1 MELLRSLHNIRR
13 KGLVRI
19 NSIEIHGFKSSS
31 RIAKA
36 IFSNESVSVIYGP
49 NGCGKTS
56 FLKILHGVLAQE
68 ESALIQ
74 NTVSKVILVVEINNE
89 IEELSVERDGD
100 GDYVWDSILESRL
113 SETSSLS
120 LGVDRGITSQAIKAD
135 PGFIMDFFRHP
146 RRRAYLSREYPLSQI
161 GEELS
166 MYLRQSQIRLRNRQS
181 AIHYDKRHL
190 YLQNIKIDN
199 IQELLIERY
208 RIARLMASRKIQSAL
223 FDTLSI
229 AISLDERPQEKQV
242 LPEDFET
249 RLRENNARIR
259 EALDDGS
266 ENQFKDTVIEIL
278 DSIAIGDG
286 VDKIKNHPI
295 LSQLFLNIIEEL
307 EMEKLILSSINL
319 LVETFNKY
327 LIEDKKLVVTGREA
341 FIEVNSDTHSVNELS
356 SGERHILTFLSLVL
370 FEGESRNFLI
380 IDEPEISLNIAWQ
393 RELMGLFKD
402 LVPNTQI
409 IVASHSPALVKNN
422 QNYLTELVVGNK

>member
-1 MELLRSLHNIRR
+1 MIKIE
-13 KGLVRI
+13 
-19 NSIEIHGFKSSS
+19 SIEIHGFKSSA
-31 RIAKA
+31 RVAKA
-36 IFSNESVSVIYGP
+36 ILSDENVSVIYGP

-74 NTVSKVILVVEINNE
+74 NSVNKVSLSINFDGE
-89 IEELSVERDGD
+89 RSKLSVFKNED
-100 GDYVWDSILESRL
+100 GDYVWDEVLESPL
-113 SETSSLS
+113 SNTSSLS

-135 PGFIMDFFRHP
+135 PVFIMDFFRHP
-146 RRRAYLSREYPLSQI
+146 RRRAFLSRDFPLSQI

-166 MYLRQSQIRLRNRQS
+166 LYLRQSQNRYRNRS
-181 AIHYDKRHL
+181 NSIHFDKRHL

-199 IQELLIERY
+199 IEELLIERY
-208 RIARLMASRKIQSAL
+208 RVARMMASRKIQSAL

-229 AISLDERPQEKQV
+229 AISLDEKPQTKQD
-242 LPEDFET
+242 LPPDFEV

-266 ENQFKDTVIEIL
+266 ENQFKNTVIEIL
-278 DSIAIGDG
+278 NSIAKGDG
-286 VDKIKNHPI
+286 TERIKNHPI

-319 LVETFNKY
+319 LVDTFNNY
-327 LIEDKKLVVTGREA
+327 LIEDKKLVVNGREV
-341 FIEVNSDTHSVNELS
+341 FIDVNGETHSINDLS
-356 SGERHILTFLSLVL
+356 SGERHVLTFLSLVL

-380 IDEPEISLNIAWQ
+380 IDEPEISLNISWQ
-393 RELMGLFKD
+393 RELLGLFCK

-409 IVASHSPALVKNN
+409 IVASHSPALSKGN
-422 QNYLTELVVGNK
+422 QNYLTELVVERV

>member
-1 MELLRSLHNIRR
+1 MI
-13 KGLVRI
+13 RI
-19 NSIEIHGFKSSS
+19 NSIEIHGFKSSN
-31 RIAKA
+31 RVAKA
-36 IFSNESVSVIYGP
+36 VFSNDSVSVIYGP

-74 NTVSKVILVVEINNE
+74 NSVSKVILFVEINDKK
-89 IEELSVERDGD
+89 EELFVERDEN
-100 GDYVWDSILESRL
+100 GDYMWDSILESSL

-135 PGFIMDFFRHP
+135 PSFIMDFFRHP
-146 RRRAYLSREYPLSQI
+146 RRRAYLSREFPLSQI

-166 MYLRQSQIRLRNRQS
+166 LYLRQSQSHLRNRNN

-199 IQELLIERY
+199 IENLLIERY

-229 AISLDERPQEKQV
+229 AISLDERPQERQS
-242 LPEDFET
+242 LPADFET
-249 RLRENNARIR
+249 RLRDNNARIR

-266 ENQFKDTVIEIL
+266 ENQFKNTVIEIL
-278 DSIAIGDG
+278 DSIAVGDG

-319 LVETFNKY
+319 LVDTFNKY

-341 FIEVNSDTHSVNELS
+341 FIEVNGDTHSINELS

-370 FEGESRNFLI
+370 FEGETRNFLI
-380 IDEPEISLNIAWQ
+380 IDEPEISLNITWQ
-393 RELMGLFKD
+393 RELLGLFKR
-402 LVPNTQI
+402 LVPHTQI
-409 IVASHSPALVKNN
+409 IVASHSPALVKDN
-422 QNYLTELVVGNK
+422 QNYLTELVVESK

>member
-1 MELLRSLHNIRR
+1 MIKIE
-13 KGLVRI
+13 
-19 NSIEIHGFKSSS
+19 SIEIHGFKSSS
-31 RIAKA
+31 RVAKA
-36 IFSNESVSVIYGP
+36 ILSDENVSVIYGP

-74 NTVSKVILVVEINNE
+74 NSVNKVSVSINFNGE
-89 IEELSVERDGD
+89 KSKLSVFKNDD
-100 GDYVWDSILESRL
+100 GDYIWDEVLESPL
-113 SETSSLS
+113 SNTSSLS

-135 PGFIMDFFRHP
+135 PVFIMDFFRHP
-146 RRRAYLSREYPLSQI
+146 RRRAFLSRDFPLSQI

-166 MYLRQSQIRLRNRQS
+166 LYLRQSQKRYRNRS
-181 AIHYDKRHL
+181 NSIHFDKRHL

-199 IQELLIERY
+199 IEELLIERY
-208 RIARLMASRKIQSAL
+208 RVARMMASRKIQSAL

-229 AISLDERPQEKQV
+229 AISLDEKPQTKQD
-242 LPEDFET
+242 LPPDFEI

-266 ENQFKDTVIEIL
+266 ENQFKNTVIEIL
-278 DSIAIGDG
+278 NAIAKGDG
-286 VDKIKNHPI
+286 TERIKNHPI

-319 LVETFNKY
+319 LVDTFNNY
-327 LIEDKKLVVTGREA
+327 LIEDKKLVVNGREV
-341 FIEVNSDTHSVNELS
+341 FIDINGETHSVNDLS
-356 SGERHILTFLSLVL
+356 SGERHVLTFLSLVL

-380 IDEPEISLNIAWQ
+380 IDEPEISLNISWQ
-393 RELMGLFKD
+393 RELLGLFCK

-409 IVASHSPALVKNN
+409 IVASHSPALAKGN
-422 QNYLTELVVGNK
+422 QNYLTELVVERV